1 MPTPLPPDR
10 IYPAGVSGVSVRFI
24 ELSSGVRARVA
35 FAGPHDGTPVVL
47 LHGWA
52 ACVYLFRHGLERLPA
67 SGIRAIAVDLRGFG
81 LTDKPTA
88 RSAYSI
94 DAYCADLDALLDAL
108 QLRDAV
114 FVGQSMGG
122 GLLLRYAQGH
132 GERMRGMVLINPSG
146 LVRIPLLSLGR
157 AVPRPIV
164 AALGKRAM
172 PRWVVRSILRRF
184 AYADPHRVTQRDVD
198 EYWAPTQLDGFVSAA
213 RSALSEFD
221 WKPLTDEEAASMA
234 VSSVVILGRKDRLVR
249 NAEDAARRL
258 ANSTVHL
265 LDGAHCVNEELPDVV
280 YDLVGRFT
288 RSI

>member
-10 IYPAGVSGVSVRFI
+10 IYPAGAADVSVRFI
-24 ELSSGVRARVA
+24 KLSSGVRARVA
-35 FAGPHDGTPVVL
+35 VSGPDDGIPVVL

-52 ACVYLFRHGLERLPA
+52 ACLYLFRHGLDRLPA
-67 SGIRAIAVDLRGFG
+67 YGIRAIAVDLRGFG

-88 RSAYSI
+88 RGAYSTE
-94 DAYCADLDALLDAL
+94 AYCADLDALLDAL
-108 QLRDAV
+108 QLREAV

-122 GLLLRYAQGH
+122 GLLLRYAQRRGA
-132 GERMRGMVLINPSG
+132 RMRGMVLINPSG
-146 LVRIPLLSLGR
+146 LVRIPLLALGR
-157 AVPRPIV
+157 ASPRPIV
-164 AALGKRAM
+164 RALGGRLMPRAM
-172 PRWVVRSILRRF
+172 VRFILRRL
-184 AYADPHRVTQRDVD
+184 AYADPDRVTERDVD
-198 EYWAPTQLDGFVSAA
+198 EYWAPTQLDGLVPAA

-221 WKPLTDEEAASMA
+221 WKPLTREEA
-234 VSSVVILGRKDRLVR
+234 VGVTVPSVVILGRKDRLVS
-249 NAEDAARRL
+249 NAADAARRL